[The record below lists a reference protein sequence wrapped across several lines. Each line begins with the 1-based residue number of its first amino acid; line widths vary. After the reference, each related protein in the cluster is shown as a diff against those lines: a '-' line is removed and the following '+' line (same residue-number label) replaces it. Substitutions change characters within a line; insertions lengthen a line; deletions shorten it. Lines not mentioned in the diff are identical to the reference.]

1 MKLSLPL
8 GVAVLLLTASGPSS
22 AAPLDIPAL
31 CSDKGFKDHPEN
43 RIYRGSFRGGKLE
56 TALVITPIRDEDG
69 SIEVFYLWGEQ
80 PQWNIDEAGCTIA
93 SATEKGKELKLR
105 LGTGGARVIYKFS
118 GEKATVKFKRGG
130 RVTPGKVT
138 LSDM

>member
-1 MKLSLPL
+1 MKLPLYSL

-31 CSDKGFKDHPEN
+31 CGDVGFEDHPEN

-56 TALVITPIRDEDG
+56 TALVITPVRDEDG
-69 SIEVFYLWGEQ
+69 NIEVFYLWGEQ
-80 PQWNIDEAGCTIA
+80 PEWNIDEAGCTIA
-93 SATEKGKELKLR
+93 YATEKGKKLKVRLR
-105 LGTGGARVIYKFS
+105 NARVIYKFS
-118 GEKATVKFKRGG
+118 GDKAAVRFKRDGY
-130 RVTPGKVT
+130 VTPGKVT